1 LNRSSE
7 DWTTPPLIP
16 GEFGEKIVPNRWQE
30 NCILQIVDREFQ
42 MRASGQ
48 LRVLALDVLAAVF
61 PVVAGFGLYFLLRL
75 LAV

>member
-1 LNRSSE
+1 
-7 DWTTPPLIP
+7 
-16 GEFGEKIVPNRWQE
+16 
-30 NCILQIVDREFQ
+30 LQIVDREFQ